1 MNTKELLYYNEFG
14 GFSKD
19 GKEYIIKT
27 REKYTPMPWSHI
39 IANEKFGT
47 LVTANGGGYT
57 WSGNSRENK
66 LTVWSND
73 PITDPPSEILE
84 YECEENKV
92 ELLPYHKMGEHKYAA
107 LDKSVQTFSVPTKED
122 LKSLETFMN

>member
-1 MNTKELLYYNEFG
+1 MNTKELLYYNDFG

-27 REKYTPMPWSHI
+27 NEKYTPMPWSHI

-66 LTVWSND
+66 LTTWSND
-73 PITDPPSEILE
+73 PITDRPSEVLE
-84 YECEENKV
+84 FECEEKNN
-92 ELLPYHKMGEHKYAA
+92 ELMPY
-107 LDKSVQTFSVPTKED
+107 S
-122 LKSLETFMN
+122 SLENFIVRFARFLERLTISK